1 MKISAAIQ
9 NTFNEIKAEVRTND
23 ITQTLAIAPKATGYG
38 AGVNGGEL
46 LMMALATCFCND
58 IYREAKKMNIVVNGV
73 TVECTADFGKEGEA
87 GSNIKYSVNVD
98 SPAPADE
105 ID

>member
-9 NTFNEIKAEVRTND
+9 STFNEIKADVRTND

-46 LMMALATCFCND
+46 LMMALATCYCND

-73 TVECTADFGKEGEA
+73 LLSVQLISVKREKRAQT
-87 GSNIKYSVNVD
+87 SNT
-98 SPAPADE
+98 P
-105 ID
+105 